1 MNNQKNEKKKVDQL
15 EFESSMED
23 IAELEE
29 IIENMKES
37 INKIESTI
45 LDRIAE
51 EGKEAN
57 NPNNTVEIRERS
69 KAWQEALRYVF
80 GMFDNQNLNN

>member
-1 MNNQKNEKKKVDQL
+1 
-15 EFESSMED
+15 
-23 IAELEE
+23 
-29 IIENMKES
+29 MKES

-80 GMFDNQNLNN
+80 GMFDDQNLNN